1 MEIAPPIDVE
11 RARRDTPGTE
21 HVAHLNNAG
30 AALPPRQVTES
41 VVAHLHR
48 EADFGGYEAASA
60 AAGQIEQTYTAIAA
74 LVGSRTD
81 EIAVVE
87 NATRAW
93 DMAFYAISFSRGDRI
108 LTARAE
114 YASNVLAFLQVAA
127 RTGAVVEVVD
137 DDETGQLSVA
147 DLRRRLADGRGPV

>member
-1 MEIAPPIDVE
+1 MEIAPHIDVE
-11 RARRDTPGTE
+11 RARRDTPGTQ

-30 AALPPRQVTES
+30 AALPPRQVTDA

-48 EADFGGYEAASA
+48 EANIGGYEAAA
-60 AAGQIEQTYTAIAA
+60 EQIQHTYTAIAE
-74 LVGSRTD
+74 LVGSRRD

-93 DMAFYAISFSRGDRI
+93 DMAFYAISFNPGDRI

-114 YASNVLAFLQVAA
+114 YASNVIAFLQ
-127 RTGAVVEVVD
+127 
-137 DDETGQLSVA
+137 
-147 DLRRRLADGRGPV
+147 